1 MICIAGPTASGKT
14 DLAVALAAKPT
25 PEERRGVPHHMLDV
39 VEPDEGMSVGKF
51 VDLAAPVVQD
61 ILARGKVAI
70 LAGGT
75 GLYMDALV
83 RGHDFAPT
91 ADRELRRELQA
102 WARQAGGEALLE
114 ELRKV
119 DPETAARLHPADEKR
134 LIRALEVY
142 RPRYFVHGHI
152 HQNYGLNI
160 PQRTIYG
167 DTTILN
173 AYSKC
178 VFDY

>member
-1 MICIAGPTASGKT
+1 
-14 DLAVALAAKPT
+14 
-25 PEERRGVPHHMLDV
+25 MLDV

-91 ADRELRRELQA
+91 ADRELRRGCRLGPG
-102 WARQAGGEALLE
+102 RPEAKPSW
-114 ELRKV
+114 RSFGRWT
-119 DPETAARLHPADEKR
+119 PKR
-134 LIRALEVY
+134 PPGCTLPMKR
-142 RPRYFVHGHI
+142 G
-152 HQNYGLNI
+152 
-160 PQRTIYG
+160 
-167 DTTILN
+167 
-173 AYSKC
+173 
-178 VFDY
+178 